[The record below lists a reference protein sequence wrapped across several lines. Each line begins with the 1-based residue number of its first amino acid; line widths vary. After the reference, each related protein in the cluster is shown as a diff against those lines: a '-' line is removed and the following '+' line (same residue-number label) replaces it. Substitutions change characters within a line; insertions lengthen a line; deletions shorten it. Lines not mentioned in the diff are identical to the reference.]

1 MPQTRNVEITPGK
14 GEPVVINVS
23 QGDIG
28 REITLNLKDGSGWFD
43 LTGCTAKL
51 AGIKPSGLGFTV
63 DGVVSGH
70 AVTITTVKLMTAEYG
85 HIACELKITKTGITI
100 GTANMILAVEKDP
113 HPESTTDG
121 NVDELIPEITILV
134 ERIEA
139 AVAKAE
145 VLFESEAWARGTRDG
160 VPVDEEDPTYHNNS
174 KYYKELAEDSAES
187 ADSRATAAEGYKNA
201 AAGSASEAAQRKA
214 EAETARTA
222 AQAAQTAAEAAAQQA
237 SNTFQIAGD
246 TSFSVDPTTKKVT
259 MHVTVSE

>member
-85 HIACELKITKTGITI
+85 HIACELKITKTGITV

-113 HPESTTDG
+113 HPENTTDG

-139 AVAKAE
+139 AAAKAE

-174 KYYKELAEDSAES
+174 KWYADQAKSAKI
-187 ADSRATAAEGYKNA
+187 DAANSEAAAAGHEAGALGYKNA
-201 AAGSASEAAQRKA
+201 AANAAGN
-214 EAETARTA
+214 AETSAEI
-222 AQAAQTAAEAAAQQA
+222 AQNAAAAAAAVFTQA
-237 SNTFQIAGD
+237 GEASYSIDEDNDLWLNITI
-246 TSFSVDPTTKKVT
+246 
-259 MHVTVSE
+259 SE

>member
-174 KYYKELAEDSAES
+174 KYYKEQAANSERSA
-187 ADSRATAAEGYKNA
+187 ATSEQT
-201 AAGSASEAAQRKA
+201 ASQK
-214 EAETARTA
+214 A
-222 AQAAQTAAEAAAQQA
+222 AQAATSASDADAAKTNAEAAQAAAEAAAEAAA
-237 SNTFQIAGD
+237 SVYATVG
-246 TSFSVDPTTKKVT
+246 TVTFSVLETGQVRETWLLED
-259 MHVTVSE
+259 

>member
-85 HIACELKITKTGITI
+85 HIACELKIIKTGITI

-113 HPESTTDG
+113 HPENTTDG

-174 KYYKELAEDSAES
+174 KYYKEQAANSERSA
-187 ADSRATAAEGYKNA
+187 ATSEQT
-201 AAGSASEAAQRKA
+201 ASQK
-214 EAETARTA
+214 A
-222 AQAAQTAAEAAAQQA
+222 AQAATSASDADAAKTNAEAAQAAAETAAEAAASVYA
-237 SNTFQIAGD
+237 TVG
-246 TSFSVDPTTKKVT
+246 TVTFSVLETGQVRETWLLED
-259 MHVTVSE
+259 

>member
-85 HIACELKITKTGITI
+85 HIACELKIIKTGITI

-113 HPESTTDG
+113 HPENTTDG

-174 KYYKELAEDSAES
+174 KYYKELAGGSAS
-187 ADSRATAAEGYKNA
+187 NAASHAADALSSKQNA
-201 AAGSASEAAQRKA
+201 AASATSANQSKLD
-214 EAETARTA
+214 
-222 AQAAQTAAEAAAQQA
+222 AEAAAGDAEHYAELAA
-237 SNTFQIAGD
+237 SVFHVEGDVTFAVAADGG
-246 TSFSVDPTTKKVT
+246 
-259 MHVTVSE
+259 VSMIFTEE

>member
-174 KYYKELAEDSAES
+174 KYYKELAGGSAS
-187 ADSRATAAEGYKNA
+187 DAASHAADALSSKQNA
-201 AAGSASEAAQRKA
+201 AASATSANQSKLD
-214 EAETARTA
+214 
-222 AQAAQTAAEAAAQQA
+222 AEAAAGDAEHYAELAA
-237 SNTFQIAGD
+237 SVFHVEGDVTFAVAADGG
-246 TSFSVDPTTKKVT
+246 
-259 MHVTVSE
+259 VSMIFTEE

>member
-28 REITLNLKDGSGWFD
+28 REITLNIKDGSGWFD

-113 HPESTTDG
+113 HPENTTDG

-174 KYYKELAEDSAES
+174 KYYKELAGGSAS
-187 ADSRATAAEGYKNA
+187 DAASHAADALSSKQNA
-201 AAGSASEAAQRKA
+201 AASATSANQSKLD
-214 EAETARTA
+214 
-222 AQAAQTAAEAAAQQA
+222 AEAAAGDAEHYAELAA
-237 SNTFQIAGD
+237 SVFHVEGDVTFAVAADGG
-246 TSFSVDPTTKKVT
+246 
-259 MHVTVSE
+259 VSMIFTEE

>member
-28 REITLNLKDGSGWFD
+28 REITLNIKDGSGWFD

-85 HIACELKITKTGITI
+85 HIACELKIIKTGITI

-113 HPESTTDG
+113 HPENTTDG

-174 KYYKELAEDSAES
+174 KYYKELAGGSAS
-187 ADSRATAAEGYKNA
+187 DAASHAADALSSKQNA
-201 AAGSASEAAQRKA
+201 AASATSANQSKLD
-214 EAETARTA
+214 
-222 AQAAQTAAEAAAQQA
+222 AEAAAGDAEHYAELAA
-237 SNTFQIAGD
+237 SVFHVEGDVTFAVAADGG
-246 TSFSVDPTTKKVT
+246 
-259 MHVTVSE
+259 VSMIFTEE

>member
-1 MPQTRNVEITPGK
+1 MPQTKNVEITPGK

-85 HIACELKITKTGITI
+85 HIACELKIIKTGITI

-174 KYYKELAEDSAES
+174 KYYKELAGGSAS
-187 ADSRATAAEGYKNA
+187 DAASHAADALSSKQNA
-201 AAGSASEAAQRKA
+201 AASATSANQSKLD
-214 EAETARTA
+214 
-222 AQAAQTAAEAAAQQA
+222 AEAAAGDAEHYAELAA
-237 SNTFQIAGD
+237 SVFHVEGDVTFAVAADGG
-246 TSFSVDPTTKKVT
+246 
-259 MHVTVSE
+259 VSMIFTEE

>member
-113 HPESTTDG
+113 HPENTTDG

-174 KYYKELAEDSAES
+174 KYYKELAGGSAS
-187 ADSRATAAEGYKNA
+187 DAASHAADALSSKQNA
-201 AAGSASEAAQRKA
+201 AASATSANQSKLD
-214 EAETARTA
+214 
-222 AQAAQTAAEAAAQQA
+222 AEAAAGDAEHYAELAA
-237 SNTFQIAGD
+237 SVFHVEGDVTFAVAADGG
-246 TSFSVDPTTKKVT
+246 
-259 MHVTVSE
+259 VSMIFTEE

>member
-28 REITLNLKDGSGWFD
+28 REITLNLKDGSGWLD

-85 HIACELKITKTGITI
+85 HIACKLKITKTGITI

-174 KYYKELAEDSAES
+174 KYYKEQAANSERSA
-187 ADSRATAAEGYKNA
+187 ATSEQTASQKAAQA
-201 AAGSASEAAQRKA
+201 ATSASDAD
-214 EAETARTA
+214 TAKTN
-222 AQAAQTAAEAAAQQA
+222 AQAAQTAAEAAAEAAA
-237 SNTFQIAGD
+237 SVYATVG
-246 TSFSVDPTTKKVT
+246 TVTFSVLETGQVRETWLLED
-259 MHVTVSE
+259 

>member
-85 HIACELKITKTGITI
+85 HIACELKIIKTGITI

-113 HPESTTDG
+113 HPENTTDG

-174 KYYKELAEDSAES
+174 KYYKELAGGSAS
-187 ADSRATAAEGYKNA
+187 DAASHAADALSSKQNA
-201 AAGSASEAAQRKA
+201 AASATSANQSKLD
-214 EAETARTA
+214 
-222 AQAAQTAAEAAAQQA
+222 AEAAAGDAEHYAELAA
-237 SNTFQIAGD
+237 SVFHVEGDVTFAVAADGG
-246 TSFSVDPTTKKVT
+246 
-259 MHVTVSE
+259 VSMIFTEE

>member
-85 HIACELKITKTGITI
+85 HIACELKIIKTGITI

-174 KYYKELAEDSAES
+174 KYYKELAGGSAS
-187 ADSRATAAEGYKNA
+187 DAASHAADALSSKQNA
-201 AAGSASEAAQRKA
+201 AASATSANQSKLD
-214 EAETARTA
+214 
-222 AQAAQTAAEAAAQQA
+222 AEAAAGDAEHYAELAA
-237 SNTFQIAGD
+237 SVFHVEGDVTFAVAADGG
-246 TSFSVDPTTKKVT
+246 
-259 MHVTVSE
+259 VSMIFTEE

>member
-85 HIACELKITKTGITI
+85 HIACELKITKTGITV

-113 HPESTTDG
+113 HPENTTDG

-174 KYYKELAEDSAES
+174 KWYADQAKSAKI
-187 ADSRATAAEGYKNA
+187 DAANSEAAAAGHEAGALGYKNA
-201 AAGSASEAAQRKA
+201 AANAAGN
-214 EAETARTA
+214 AETSAEI
-222 AQAAQTAAEAAAQQA
+222 AQNAAAAAAAVFTQA
-237 SNTFQIAGD
+237 GEASYSIDEDNDLWLNITI
-246 TSFSVDPTTKKVT
+246 
-259 MHVTVSE
+259 SE

>member
-85 HIACELKITKTGITI
+85 HIACELKITKTGITV

-113 HPESTTDG
+113 HPENTTDG

-174 KYYKELAEDSAES
+174 KWY
-187 ADSRATAAEGYKNA
+187 ADQAAL
-201 AAGSASEAAQRKA
+201 SEAAASGSEQTANQKA
-214 EAETARTA
+214 S
-222 AQAAQTAAEAAAQQA
+222 QAAASASDAATAKTNAEAAATAAAA
-237 SNTFQIAGD
+237 SAEAAASVFAVVGNVA
-246 TSFSVDPTTKKVT
+246 FSVLPNGQVRETWTEEE
-259 MHVTVSE
+259 SQ